1 VSENRV
7 NKSVRVL
14 GLDVEIA
21 FGSALAKTLV
31 QDHDAMQAQVVPIE
45 ANCRDL
51 FERMGFSSEWRAF
64 GRVEEGKSIPRV
76 PGHVALA
83 E

>member
-1 VSENRV
+1 
-7 NKSVRVL
+7 VRVL

-21 FGSALAKTLV
+21 FGSALAKTFV
-31 QDHDAMQAQVVPIE
+31 RDHAAIQAQVAPID

-51 FERMGFSSEWRAF
+51 FERMGFSQ
-64 GRVEEGKSIPRV
+64 RVEGFLARGGRQIHAPS
-76 PGHVALA
+76 VALA